1 MCISIDERVMSEPY
15 QEQVTTKLE
24 TGHLAQIKSLRSRAE
39 VLDPAG
45 QFRLIGYNSAKPAV
59 RRGIMGIR
67 SVLKGAV
74 IAGIMVSVGA
84 GSALAQACEETEF
97 SSKTGQLY
105 LDAEQ
110 AAMTNNDYVT
120 AANKMNQLKSMGL
133 NCYEEGAVLKL
144 SAYINIQKGDRKA
157 AVRDL
162 LSALDKGYIADKD
175 RAQTYY
181 NIAQIYLQ
189 EEDINKS
196 LEYMNKWRQAGGQ
209 PDRTQKWQLAVLYQR
224 VDNFKEAIKWAEL
237 VKAEDG
243 SKYDQQLYDLLIFL
257 YNQADDKAKLA
268 SILEEVVAH
277 NPTERKYWDAIAGN
291 YFASNEERRAFEVQ
305 KAMYLAGM
313 LKTEDEIMRIVNF
326 YNRFNVPYQGAKI
339 LEKEMNA
346 GRISRNLDHL
356 ELLANLYQVA
366 REHEKAIPVIQA
378 AAEAGGGGAMYERLG
393 RSYADL
399 QQWENAENALQKAL
413 SMGGVKDPGT
423 AWVQIGQSR
432 YERDDRSG
440 AREAFRKAGNR
451 AGRSW
456 LGFMDSEEATASA
469 LDCFQYQ
476 SALLN
481 VTNEAKICKRLSVL
495 GEDQMTDNCKTVNER
510 LDAAEKAFNEAP
522 SCRGQRT

>member
-1 MCISIDERVMSEPY
+1 
-15 QEQVTTKLE
+15 
-24 TGHLAQIKSLRSRAE
+24 
-39 VLDPAG
+39 
-45 QFRLIGYNSAKPAV
+45 
-59 RRGIMGIR
+59 MGIR

-74 IAGIMVSVGA
+74 IAGFMVSVGA
-84 GSALAQACEETEF
+84 GSAFAQACEETEF
-97 SSKTGQLY
+97 SSKTGQIY

-110 AAMTNNDYVT
+110 AAMTNKDYST
-120 AANKMNQLKSMGL
+120 AASKMNQLKQMEL

-144 SAYINIQKGDRKA
+144 SAYINIQNGNRTA
-157 AVRDL
+157 AVNDL
-162 LSALDKGYIADKD
+162 LSALNKGYIPDKD
-175 RAQTYY
+175 KAQTYY

-189 EEDINKS
+189 DEDITKS
-196 LEYMNKWRQAGGQ
+196 LEYMQKWQQAGGK

-224 VDNFKEAIKWAEL
+224 IDNFPEAIKWAEQ
-237 VKAEDG
+237 VKADDG
-243 SKYDQQLYDLLIFL
+243 TKYDQQLYDLLIFL
-257 YNQADDKAKLA
+257 YNQADQKGKLA

-326 YNRFNVPYQGAKI
+326 YNRFNVPFQAAKI

-346 GRISRNLDHL
+346 GRVSRNLDHL

-366 REHEKAIPVIQA
+366 REHEKAIPVIRA
-378 AAEAGGGGAMYERLG
+378 AADAGGGGAMLERLG

-399 QQWENAENALQKAL
+399 QQWKEAEDALQKAL
-413 SMGGVKDPGT
+413 SMGGVKDAGA

-432 YERDDRSG
+432 YERGDRSG

-451 AGRSW
+451 AGASW
-456 LGFMDSEEATASA
+456 LGFMDSEESTAAA
-469 LDCFQYQ
+469 LECFKYQ

-481 VTNEAKICKRLSVL
+481 VQNEAKICKRLAVL

-522 SCRGQRT
+522 VCRGQQI

>member
-1 MCISIDERVMSEPY
+1 MS
-15 QEQVTTKLE
+15 
-24 TGHLAQIKSLRSRAE
+24 
-39 VLDPAG
+39 
-45 QFRLIGYNSAKPAV
+45 
-59 RRGIMGIR
+59 IR

-74 IAGIMVSVGA
+74 IAGFMVSFGA
-84 GSALAQACEETEF
+84 GAALAQACEETEF

-105 LDAEQ
+105 LEAEQ
-110 AAMTNNDYVT
+110 AAMTNKDFNT
-120 AANKMNQLKSMGL
+120 AGNKLNQLKSMQL

-144 SAYINIQKGDRKA
+144 SAYINIERGDRKA
-157 AVRDL
+157 AVNDL
-162 LSALDKGYIADKD
+162 LAALNKGYIPEKD
-175 RAQTYY
+175 AAQTYY

-189 EEDINKS
+189 DEDINKS
-196 LEYMNKWRQAGGQ
+196 LEYMQKWQQAGGK

-224 VDNFKEAIKWAEL
+224 VDNFKEAIKWAEQ
-237 VKAEDG
+237 VKADDG
-243 SKYDQQLYDLLIFL
+243 SKFDQSLYDLLIFL

-326 YNRFNVPYQGAKI
+326 YNRFEVPYRAAKI

-346 GRISRNLDHL
+346 GRITRNLDHL

-366 REHEKAIPVIQA
+366 REHEKAIPVIRA
-378 AAEAGGGGAMYERLG
+378 AADAGGGGAMYERLG
-393 RSYADL
+393 RSYIDL
-399 QQWENAENALQKAL
+399 QQWKEAEDALQKAL
-413 SMGGVKDPGT
+413 SMGGVKDVGN
-423 AWVQIGQSR
+423 AWVQIGQAR
-432 YERDDRSG
+432 YERGDRDG

-451 AGRSW
+451 SGRSW
-456 LGFMDSEEATASA
+456 IDFMNSEEATASA
-469 LDCFQYQ
+469 LDCFKYQ

-522 SCRGQRT
+522 SCKGQRA